1 MWHLFSVIKHGL
13 LSRWTDLLPN
23 TRRSLNPER
32 PTMKR
37 STTRSR
43 LAALFAAGLLTL
55 TPVTSAAHTVNEALA
70 DAYRNSGLLEK
81 NRAVLRAADEGV
93 AQAMST
99 LRPVVNYSL
108 SASHTDSPGLAPN
121 DGLSASYT
129 LSSSFTL
136 YDFGR
141 NQLGVDVQ
149 KELVLATRQALVSA
163 EQQVLFSAAR
173 SFFDVLEASS
183 FVGLRESNVRLITQE
198 LRAAEDR
205 FEVGEVTRTDV
216 AIAESRL
223 ASARSGLA
231 AAQGDLAIAQAAFK
245 EAVGIDAHAFTQPTS
260 SPRIPDSVAAAKAVA
275 RRTHPDVLA
284 AQRRITIGEL
294 NLKRARLDLYPTLSG
309 SSRQSFN
316 LDDGGSLTSTL
327 SLEYGGPIFQGGRL
341 DSLVRS
347 AQANLDESRS
357 DLHLA
362 RLAIDEAVE
371 SAYAQ
376 LAVARASRAASEEQ
390 IRASTVAFRGVREEA
405 TLGARTTLDV
415 LDAEQELLDARATR
429 LSAVTAEFNAIYGI
443 LSAIGRLTAKDLGL
457 PVQLYDP
464 AEYYNLVKDAPRSTL
479 SEQGAALQRVLEGI
493 GKK

>member
-1 MWHLFSVIKHGL
+1 M
-13 LSRWTDLLPN
+13 T
-23 TRRSLNPER
+23 R
-32 PTMKR
+32 PT
-37 STTRSR
+37 TRLR
-43 LAALFAAGLLTL
+43 LAALFAAGALALS
-55 TPVTSAAHTVNEALA
+55 PIAASAHTINETLS
-70 DAYRNSGLLEK
+70 DAYKNSGLLGK

-93 AQAMST
+93 AQAIST

-108 SASHTDSPGLAPN
+108 SG
-121 DGLSASYT
+121 SYT
-129 LSSSFTL
+129 DGAAALNSGWSSTYALTASLTL

-141 NQLGVDVQ
+141 NQLGVEVQ
-149 KELVLATRQALVSA
+149 KELVLATRQSLVSA

-173 SFFDVLEASS
+173 AFFDVLEASA

-223 ASARSGLA
+223 ASARSGFA
-231 AAQGDLAIAQAAFK
+231 AARGDLAIAQAAFE
-245 EAVGIDAHAFTQPTS
+245 EAVGIDAHALTQPTS
-260 SPRIPDSVAAAKAVA
+260 SPRIPDSVAAAKAIA
-275 RRTHPDVLA
+275 RRTHPDILA
-284 AQRRITIGEL
+284 SQRRITVNEL
-294 NLKRARLDLYPTLSG
+294 NLERARRELYPTLRG
-309 SSRQSFN
+309 SARQSFN
-316 LDDGGSLTSTL
+316 LDTGGQGSTTL
-327 SLEYGGPIFQGGRL
+327 SLDYSGTISQGGRL
-341 DSLVRS
+341 DSLIRQ
-347 AQANLDESRS
+347 AQANLDESRA

-429 LSAVTAEFNAIYGI
+429 LSAVTAEYNAIYGI
-443 LSAIGRLTAKDLGL
+443 LAAIGRLTAKDLGL

-464 AEYYNLVKDAPRSTL
+464 AEYYNLVKDAPRTTL
-479 SEQGAALQRVLEGI
+479 SEQGAALQRVLESL